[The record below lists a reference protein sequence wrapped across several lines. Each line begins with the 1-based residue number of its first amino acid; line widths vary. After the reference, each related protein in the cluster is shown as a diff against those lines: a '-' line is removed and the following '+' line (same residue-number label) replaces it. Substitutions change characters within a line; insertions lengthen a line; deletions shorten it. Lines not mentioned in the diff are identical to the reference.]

1 MALTKQLA
9 RLVKL
14 IVDREGIG
22 FEAAEARLRA
32 LTLEIVVGP
41 DATTPAAHAAV
52 LTAVAVGHRSFV
64 GGVRVVGASRL
75 ALNTALPVKG
85 ATLGDAAERLGATGF
100 TGPPSQRIIVGTTEH
115 DGSGTAVAVWC
126 EGWSAGTAKPGEA
139 RWGDGSN
146 PLTGIAAGA
155 LAVGVLFDLAG
166 GADVE
171 LSRELCLWDTG
182 AEGAPAFCD
191 VFLPGALWLVGLGNL
206 GQAYLWALAALPYAD
221 PGLVQLVLQDRDTV
235 SEENW
240 GTSVLVQDESYGALK
255 NKIGEEW
262 AEAKGFKV
270 RRMDRRLAAA
280 DRLEDGDPRI
290 ALSGVDKVRSRRLMA
305 KVGFE
310 CIVDAGLGRTAA
322 DFNRY
327 RITVFDAAHSIQKH
341 FAGVKDP
348 PAEAPIPDSEAYREL
363 QSRIGRCGTAEI
375 AGASVAVPYVSALT
389 AAIAVARLIALVSG
403 CAIARSEVARIGSI
417 EGRRTTQPAIIPL
430 RGSIHAGRPAP

>member
-1 MALTKQLA
+1 MVLTKQLA
-9 RLVKL
+9 RLAKL

-22 FEAAEARLRA
+22 FEAAEARLKT
-32 LTLEIVVGP
+32 LTLEVVVGP

-64 GGVRVVGASRL
+64 GGVRVVGAGAL

-85 ATLGDAAERLGATGF
+85 ATLGEAAERLGATGF
-100 TGPPSQRIIVGTTEH
+100 AGPYSQQIIVGTAER
-115 DGSGTAVAVWC
+115 DGSGAAVAAWC
-126 EGWSAGTAKPGEA
+126 DGWSAGTTKPGEA

-155 LAVGVLFDLAG
+155 LAVGVAFDLAG
-166 GADVE
+166 GARVE
-171 LSRELCLWDTG
+171 LSSELCLWDSG
-182 AEGAPAFCD
+182 AGDAPAFCD

-255 NKIGEEW
+255 NKIGERW
-262 AEAKGFKV
+262 AEAKGFRV
-270 RRMDRRLAAA
+270 RRIDRRLAAA
-280 DRLEDGDPRI
+280 DRLEEGDPRI

-310 CIVDAGLGRTAA
+310 CIVDAGLGRTAV
-322 DFNRY
+322 DFDRY

-341 FAGVKDP
+341 FAGLKDP
-348 PAEAPIPDSEAYREL
+348 PAEARIPDSEAYREL
-363 QSRIGRCGTAEI
+363 QSRIGRCGTAEM
-375 AGASVAVPYVSALT
+375 AGASVAVPYVSAVT
-389 AAIAVARLIALVSG
+389 AAIAIARLIALVSG
-403 CAIARSEVARIGSI
+403 KPVSRSDVARITSI
-417 EGRRTTQPAIIPL
+417 RRRRMAGLGTIPL
-430 RGSIHAGRPAP
+430 RASIHAGRPVS